1 MKTSILAMTVA
12 LFASSAVAEDFD
24 NTVTALTVGTGD
36 FNLKITGDQTDGYT
50 GVEGEYTALEY
61 SISETV
67 DGKLSATL
75 GYADA
80 TDEIS
85 IAAKY
90 TLAYVTGTP
99 VRAYA
104 SAEVVYVTPSD
115 DLGDGEFYLNPV
127 IGAGYVVADG
137 VEVFT
142 EVASGYNTNN
152 TWTDNGVNAQLGMN
166 WYAVPDKVRVSPSV
180 VYNFDSEETQASLSA
195 SISF

>member
-1 MKTSILAMTVA
+1 MKTTILTMTLA
-12 LFASSAVAEDFD
+12 LFASSAIAEDFD

-36 FNLKITGDQTDGYT
+36 FSLKITGDQTDGYT
-50 GVEGEYTALEY
+50 GVEGEFIALEN
-61 SISETV
+61 SLSETV
-67 DGKLSATL
+67 DGKLSTSL
-75 GYADA
+75 GYADV

-85 IAAKY
+85 LGAKY
-90 TLAYVTGTP
+90 TVAYVTGSP
-99 VRAYA
+99 VTAYA
-104 SAEVVYVTPSD
+104 SAEVVYVTASD
-115 DLGDGEFYLNPV
+115 DLGSGEFYFNPV

-166 WYAVPDKVRVSPSV
+166 WYAVPDQVRVSPSV

-195 SISF
+195 SINF